1 MTPEAER
8 VLCQAFDDM
17 RARLAQA
24 TDELHFNHGE
34 AERWRKRGEELAQE
48 LGRAVAGNAALA
60 AERCAAAQRV
70 LELEQWR
77 AWPST
82 PGVYAVDYGPPFGI
96 ATALLLAGHLARRDV
111 LLARLLHKPRAFL
124 GPLPQ
129 PPEENGNR
137 SERRDDNADRDR
149 TDADTRAR
157 TGADADRARDD
168 NGTDARAKPDSAAL
182 VDPDRD
188 RSGPDDGAARPAD
201 DPLAT

>member
-48 LGRAVAGNAALA
+48 LGRAVAGNSALA

-82 PGVYAVDYGPPFGI
+82 PGMYAVDYGPQFGI
-96 ATALLLAGHLARRDV
+96 VATLLLAGHLAQRDV

-124 GPLPQ
+124 GPLPL
-129 PPEENGNR
+129 PPEEIGNR
-137 SERRDDNADRDR
+137 SERRDDNADRNR
-149 TDADTRAR
+149 TDAGTDAR
-157 TGADADRARDD
+157 TGADADRARA
-168 NGTDARAKPDSAAL
+168 GTDARAEPDPAGL
-182 VDPDRD
+182 LDPERG
-188 RSGPDDGAARPAD
+188 RSRLDDGAARRVD
-201 DPLAT
+201 DPVAT